1 MAGYSA
7 NKIIDFTNSI
17 IRSVRVYFEK
27 NWLNFIKSLF
37 LFGLITYSSGL
48 LGMNIWYYKYG
59 TEEHRYFPKMNFGI
73 DIVGGHQLTVA
84 IDSTGIIDEFVQQN
98 LSIAED
104 ICKENHIICDVK
116 KDGNNIVIGYKTR
129 QFKKDI
135 VEFRKIFNQEGLQI
149 EVLARNKQNEGYD
162 EVVMKVDISQKAQEK
177 IISDTTDKAISILK
191 NRIDGVGVKEINIQR
206 YGADK
211 IVILVPEGVDIN
223 RIKKIV
229 NTTAKLTF
237 HLMDKHHIFVNQ
249 KPEKILKDHILL
261 GEYKIEQQDRK
272 LYYIVESKPA
282 LNGDVITRTQP
293 SNNGFEVAIGF
304 SMNSV
309 GTKTFADITRNNVG
323 RLLAI
328 VLDGKV
334 LMAPVINGVIPNGN
348 GAITG
353 NFSMDEAN
361 ELSVLLKSGSL
372 PAKIKIINDRKL
384 SSVFNTNMLSSA
396 SNAFIV
402 CFIAVALL
410 MYARYRYL
418 GFLAIMALIL
428 NFLFSITIMC
438 VFGFTLTLPGIAGFI
453 LMLGMASDANI
464 LIYEKMKELKKQG
477 ISQNSQ
483 LIYSGFSKAL
493 STIIDSNLTTIIAA
507 IALFGFG
514 GSFIKGF
521 SITLIIGILCSLFTA
536 VNFCKIIVVQNYIN
550 IKKKGRVLPV

>member
-1 MAGYSA
+1 MAEYSTG
-7 NKIIDFTNSI
+7 KIIDFSNSI
-17 IRSVRVYFEK
+17 CRNVKSYFKK
-27 NWLNFIKSLF
+27 NWLNCIKSLC
-37 LFGLITYSSGL
+37 LFSLITYSAGL
-48 LGMNIWYYKYG
+48 IGMNVWYYKYG
-59 TEEHRYFPKMNFGI
+59 MDEIKIFPKMNFGI

-84 IDSTGIIDEFVQQN
+84 IDSTGVIDDFIGQN
-98 LSIAED
+98 VSMVENV
-104 ICKENHIICDVK
+104 CKDSNIVCNIK
-116 KDGNNIVIGYKTR
+116 SDGNGILISYQAQ
-129 QFKKDI
+129 QFKRDI

-149 EVLARNKQNEGYD
+149 EVLARNKRNEGYD
-162 EVVMKVDISQKAQEK
+162 EIVMKVDISQKVQEK

-249 KPEKILKDHILL
+249 KPEKILKDHIVL
-261 GEYKIEQQDRK
+261 GEYKVEQQERK
-272 LYYIVESKPA
+272 LYYIVETKPA

-304 SMNSV
+304 SMNSS

-428 NFLFSITIMC
+428 NFLFSITVMC
-438 VFGFTLTLPGIAGFI
+438 VFGFTLTLPGIAGLI

-477 ISQNSQ
+477 IRQDSQ

-550 IKKKGRVLPV
+550 IKKKGRFLPV

>member
-1 MAGYSA
+1 MIDGGIGQ
-7 NKIIDFTNSI
+7 IIGFTKNI
-17 IRSVRVYFEK
+17 KRNIKNYLKK
-27 NWLNFIKSLF
+27 NWFNLIKSFCLF
-37 LFGLITYSSGL
+37 SLITYSAGL
-48 LGMNIWYYKYG
+48 VGMNIWYYKYG
-59 TEEHRYFPKMNFGI
+59 MEEHGYFPKMNFGI

-84 IDSTGIIDEFVQQN
+84 IDSTGVINDFVKQN
-98 LSIAED
+98 LSIAENV
-104 ICKENHIICDVK
+104 CKENHIICDVK
-116 KDGNNIVIGYKTR
+116 RDGNDIVIGYQTR

-135 VEFRKIFNQEGLQI
+135 IEFRKVFNQEGLQV
-149 EVLARNKQNEGYD
+149 EVLTKNKKKD
-162 EVVMKVDISQKAQEK
+162 SHDVLMKIDISQKVQEK

-261 GEYKIEQQDRK
+261 GEYKVEQQDRK
-272 LYYIVESKPA
+272 LYYIVESKPS

-372 PAKIKIINDRKL
+372 HAKIKIINDRKL

-396 SNAFIV
+396 SKAFIV
-402 CFIAVALL
+402 CFIAIALL

-428 NFLFSITIMC
+428 NFLLSITIMC
-438 VFGFTLTLPGIAGFI
+438 VFGFTLTLPGIAGLI

-464 LIYEKMKELKKQG
+464 LIYEKMKELKQQG

-550 IKKKGRVLPV
+550 IKKKGRFLPV

>member
-1 MAGYSA
+1 MIDGGIGQ
-7 NKIIDFTNSI
+7 IIGFTKNI
-17 IRSVRVYFEK
+17 KRNIKNYLKK
-27 NWLNFIKSLF
+27 NWFNLIKSFCLF
-37 LFGLITYSSGL
+37 SLITYSSGL
-48 LGMNIWYYKYG
+48 VGMNIWYYKYG
-59 TEEHRYFPKMNFGI
+59 MEEHGYFPKMNFGI

-84 IDSTGIIDEFVQQN
+84 IDSTGVINDFVKQN
-98 LSIAED
+98 LSIAENV
-104 ICKENHIICDVK
+104 CKENHIICDVK
-116 KDGNNIVIGYKTR
+116 RDGNDIVIGYQTR

-135 VEFRKIFNQEGLQI
+135 IEFRKVFNQEGLQV
-149 EVLARNKQNEGYD
+149 EVLTKNKNKESYD
-162 EVVMKVDISQKAQEK
+162 ILMKIDISQKVQEK

-261 GEYKIEQQDRK
+261 GEYKVEQQDRK

-304 SMNSV
+304 SMNSS

-396 SNAFIV
+396 SKAFIV
-402 CFIAVALL
+402 CFIAIALL

-428 NFLFSITIMC
+428 NFLLSITIMC
-438 VFGFTLTLPGIAGFI
+438 VFGFTLTLPGIAGLI

-464 LIYEKMKELKKQG
+464 LIYEKMKELKQQG
-477 ISQNSQ
+477 IKQDSQ

-550 IKKKGRVLPV
+550 IKKKGRFLPV